1 MKLSKRIVVGLVSMI
16 AMVIGFQGYT
26 VADDD
31 DPNVKAIEARQSH
44 MQLYSFYA
52 GHLFA
57 MAKGKMEY
65 DADLAKAMAENLNAV
80 GNLKNGAMWPQGTDN
95 EAYPGK
101 TRALPENWTNYPAA
115 AEKGKQF
122 KAAAAKMAEVSG
134 NGLDALRGSIGD
146 LGQSCKGCHDDF
158 RAEDF

>member
-1 MKLSKRIVVGLVSMI
+1 MKLSKRITVFFASFI
-16 AMVIGFQGYT
+16 AFVLGFAGHT
-26 VADDD
+26 IAGEK
-31 DPNVKAIEARQSH
+31 DPNEKAIEARQAH

-57 MAKGKMEY
+57 MAKG
-65 DADLAKAMAENLNAV
+65 DLDYNAELASTMANNLNAV
-80 GNLKNGAMWPQGTDN
+80 ANLSNGAMWPQGTDN
-95 EAYPGK
+95 EAFAGK
-101 TRALPENWTNYPAA
+101 TRALPENWSNYPAA
-115 AEKGKQF
+115 AEKGKEF

-146 LGQSCKGCHDDF
+146 LGNSCKGCHDDF